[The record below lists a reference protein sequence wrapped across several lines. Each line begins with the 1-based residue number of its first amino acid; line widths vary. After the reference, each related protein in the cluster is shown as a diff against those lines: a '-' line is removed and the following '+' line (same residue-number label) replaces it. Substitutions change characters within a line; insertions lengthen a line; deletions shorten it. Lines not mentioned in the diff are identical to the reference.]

1 MVTRQELEGQW
12 TEVKGRLQEKWGSLT
27 DNELYQAR
35 GNVNQLVGVIEQK
48 TGEKRKAIED
58 FLEEV
63 VSGDASQVERATA
76 AVKGYAEHA
85 SEAVREN
92 YDKASAAMRE
102 QYGRTSESV
111 MEQYGQAQECVR
123 RNPMESML
131 VSFGAGILTG
141 VVLGL
146 SMRRR

>member
-48 TGEKRKAIED
+48 TGEKRKDIED

-85 SEAVREN
+85 SEAVRQN
-92 YDKASAAMRE
+92 YDKAAAAMRD
-102 QYGRTSESV
+102 QYGRTSETV

>member
-27 DNELYQAR
+27 ENELYQAR

-63 VSGDASQVERATA
+63 VSGSHSGMEKATASAKAYAEQASQA
-76 AVKGYAEHA
+76 AREGYEKAA
-85 SEAVREN
+85 KAAREN
-92 YDKASAAMRE
+92 YTRA
-102 QYGRTSESV
+102 SESM
-111 MEQYGQAQECVR
+111 MEGYGQAQECVR

-131 VSFGAGILTG
+131 VAFGAGILTG
-141 VVLGL
+141 VVMGL